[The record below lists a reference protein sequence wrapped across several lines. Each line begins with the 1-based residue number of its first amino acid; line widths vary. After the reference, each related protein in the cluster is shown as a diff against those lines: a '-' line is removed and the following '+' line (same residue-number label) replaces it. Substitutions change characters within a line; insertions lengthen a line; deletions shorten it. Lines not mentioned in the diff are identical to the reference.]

1 MMKHLLT
8 KNFFRAVLIINALTV
23 LLPIFF
29 LFNSAL
35 RETNDFARNPLILAR
50 KPYWDNFNQVWA
62 DGNFAI
68 YLKNSLIVTGGS
80 LLLILV
86 CAVGAGFVLGRYN
99 FKGQNLIIGFVLTGM
114 LIPAKLA
121 ILPLFIQLKWM
132 HLLNSHLGLILVY
145 TAGALPAAIFI
156 MSGFFRGLPADLDNA
171 ARIDGATEGQLLRKV
186 LVPLVKPGLAI
197 VAIYSAIPIWNDFF
211 LPLVFLQDPSKKT
224 IMQGLT
230 AFFGEYQS
238 QWGPLFAGLTLA
250 ALPLIVLYLLLSE
263 QFIKGLTAGAVKG

>member
-1 MMKHLLT
+1 MKLLMT
-8 KNFFRAVLIINALTV
+8 KNLFRSILIINVLTV

-35 RETNDFARNPLILAR
+35 RETNDFARNPLVLAR
-50 KPYWDNFNQVWA
+50 HPYWQNFSDVWA
-62 DGNFAI
+62 DGNFAV
-68 YLKNSLIVTGGS
+68 YLKNSIIVTGGS
-80 LLLILV
+80 LLLI
-86 CAVGAGFVLGRYN
+86 
-99 FKGQNLIIGFVLTGM
+99 
-114 LIPAKLA
+114 LA

-132 HLLNSHLGLILVY
+132 HLLNSHIGLILVY

-156 MSGFFRGLPADLDNA
+156 MSGFFRALPLDLDNA
-171 ARIDGATEGQLLRKV
+171 ARIDGASEGQLLRKV

-197 VAIYSAIPIWNDFF
+197 IAIYSAIPIWNDFF

-238 QWGPLFAGLTLA
+238 QWGALFAGLTMA

>member
-1 MMKHLLT
+1 MKHLLT
-8 KNFFRAVLIINALTV
+8 KNFFRAVLLINALTV
-23 LLPIFF
+23 LLPVFF

-35 RETNDFARNPLILAR
+35 RETNDFARNPLVLAR
-50 KPYWDNFNQVWA
+50 KPYWANFKQVWA
-62 DGNFAI
+62 DGSFAI

-86 CAVGAGFVLGRYN
+86 CAIGAGFVLGRYN

-156 MSGFFRGLPADLDNA
+156 MSGFFRALPADLDNA
-171 ARIDGATEGQLLRKV
+171 ARIDGASEGQLLRRV

-211 LPLVFLQDPSKKT
+211 LPLVFLQDPAKKT

-238 QWGPLFAGLTLA
+238 QWGALFAGLTLA

>member
-1 MMKHLLT
+1 MKHLLT

-80 LLLILV
+80 LSLILV

-145 TAGALPAAIFI
+145 AAGALPAAIFI